1 MPSGKSGISPR
12 VSPSG
17 SCSGL
22 FMTPR
27 VYSLCRR
34 QYKLGR
40 YEPQF
45 LVNSDFIESLD
56 AVGLV
61 EPLSHEQPFD
71 GLGASGLLRY
81 ELER

>member
-1 MPSGKSGISPR
+1 
-12 VSPSG
+12 
-17 SCSGL
+17 
-22 FMTPR
+22 
-27 VYSLCRR
+27 
-34 QYKLGR
+34 LGR

-61 EPLSHEQPFD
+61 EPLSHEQLFD
-71 GLGASGLLRY
+71 GLGPSGLLRY